1 MIGIKQGMVMQRGTD
16 DRCDILLTSDTPLR
30 TASWAGDT
38 SGQAALEN
46 CGEGVYRLTGIPTGG
61 PYAVTIDG
69 ERFDDIYVG
78 DLWILAGQS
87 NMEGVGWL
95 TPEDRAFTGRDTVR
109 ALYMTD
115 EWGVANHPLHELWKA
130 VDKVHTDV
138 LGPGDPA
145 HIVVRQVGPGL
156 EFALQ
161 MERYFGVPQ
170 GVLCCAHGGTA
181 MEHWDPAIKDLGGDK
196 SLYGAM
202 LRRVKTNGSHV
213 RGMFWY
219 QGCSDAYQPAADHF
233 TENMERFVAECRRDF
248 GAELPFVQVQIC
260 RMVTADEAAAS
271 PMWNTIRE
279 QQRTLGERIPRLAT
293 ISTIGKRLDDI
304 IHISS
309 DSQRQV
315 GRQAAEAMYWL
326 LCGTDR
332 YGCLPPPAYRGYR
345 IYEDGVTGTA
355 IIEVSYEN
363 LHGSLTS
370 AGRPVGF
377 AVSRKPDALTDPLV
391 LDTWLKGNKALVRTG
406 LAPQD
411 LEGCWLFYGF
421 GIDPV
426 CSIQDQLGR
435 EIPAMGPIK
444 LTME

>member
-78 DLWILAGQS
+78 DMWILAGQS

-181 MEHWDPAIKDLGGDK
+181 MEHWDPAIKDLGG
-196 SLYGAM
+196 
-202 LRRVKTNGSHV
+202 VK
-213 RGMFWY
+213 
-219 QGCSDAYQPAADHF
+219 AF
-233 TENMERFVAECRRDF
+233 TA
-248 GAELPFVQVQIC
+248 
-260 RMVTADEAAAS
+260 
-271 PMWNTIRE
+271 
-279 QQRTLGERIPRLAT
+279 
-293 ISTIGKRLDDI
+293 
-304 IHISS
+304 
-309 DSQRQV
+309 
-315 GRQAAEAMYWL
+315 
-326 LCGTDR
+326 LC
-332 YGCLPPPAYRGYR
+332 C
-345 IYEDGVTGTA
+345 
-355 IIEVSYEN
+355 
-363 LHGSLTS
+363 
-370 AGRPVGF
+370 AG
-377 AVSRKPDALTDPLV
+377 
-391 LDTWLKGNKALVRTG
+391 
-406 LAPQD
+406 
-411 LEGCWLFYGF
+411 
-421 GIDPV
+421 
-426 CSIQDQLGR
+426 
-435 EIPAMGPIK
+435 
-444 LTME
+444 